1 MKKLEHKK
9 ELIDRHNLKDSADDF
24 IQGSQDKLSLE
35 SSEKVYDQ
43 SEYLKKQF
51 INRKKKL
58 ASFLPEKKDDSEEN
72 FTKLGAFKTNIGEV
86 SVGYEKF
93 KTNSRLRFT
102 LLSNSEDDYD
112 DENSKLDFKDKHNYF
127 RKNYEEDKKYQ
138 ENATT
143 LEFDPKEKKLKKAH
157 EVFSDNIET
166 EDDELLYDDENE
178 NSQIEDIKKDP
189 KLSNSVAA
197 QRAISDLNDIKNEKK
212 EDNHE
217 FIRNLE
223 EFSKLFRNNKLKEF
237 EDSDEL
243 KTAQQRLSSKN
254 MYYILRKR
262 MEELKKAREKFYLV
276 INSMLLKKIK
286 AKKTKKKGVE

>member
-254 MYYILRKR
+254 MYDILRKR

>member
-243 KTAQQRLSSKN
+243 KTAHQRLSSKN

>member
-1 MKKLEHKK
+1 MKKLEHKR
-9 ELIDRHNLKDSADDF
+9 ELINRHNLKDSADDF
-24 IQGSQDKLSLE
+24 IQGNQDKLSLT
-35 SSEKVYDQ
+35 SNEKIYDQ

-51 INRKKKL
+51 MNRKKKL
-58 ASFLPEKKDDSEEN
+58 ASFLPEKKDDSEDN
-72 FTKLGAFKTNIGEV
+72 FTKLGSFKTNIGSV

-102 LLSNSEDDYD
+102 LLSENENDYD
-112 DENSKLDFKDKHNYF
+112 DENSKLEFKDKHNYF
-127 RKNYEEDKKYQ
+127 RKNYEEDKKFQ

-166 EDDELLYDDENE
+166 EDDELLYDDELE
-178 NSQIEDIKKDP
+178 NSQIKNIKTNS
-189 KLSNSVAA
+189 KLLNSVSA
-197 QRAISDLNDIKNEKK
+197 QRAISDLNDIKNEKE

-217 FIRNLE
+217 FKRNLE
-223 EFSKLFRNNKLKEF
+223 EFSKLFINNKLKEF

-262 MEELKKAREKFYLV
+262 MEEMKKARIKFYLAL
-276 INSMLLKKIK
+276 NSVLLKKIK
-286 AKKTKKKGVE
+286 NKKNIKYKI